1 MLKSIPSLIIAYVI
15 LACTYLRIF
24 RSQRTRLSV
33 EKSIYERFSRK
44 KLRSAHRLSCRHENS
59 KGVDVS
65 FAQAIAQYPH
75 HSPNRNV
82 HRKTRS
88 TDYNLHQFVT
98 SKILVERTFE
108 FWYEELTGEYVR
120 ESGEDPCSEDDVHCN
135 GQGMGDQ
142 DRLQGS
148 RMENDKALLLVC

>member
-15 LACTYLRIF
+15 LACTYLCIF
-24 RSQRTRLSV
+24 RSQRTGLS
-33 EKSIYERFSRK
+33 EGESIYERFSRK

-59 KGVDVS
+59 KGACVS
-65 FAQAIAQYPH
+65 FAQAIAQSPY

-88 TDYNLHQFVT
+88 TDYSLHQFVA
-98 SKILVERTFE
+98 SKNLVERTFE

-135 GQGMGDQ
+135 GQGMDDQ

-148 RMENDKALLLVC
+148 RMENDKAVLLLC

>member
-33 EKSIYERFSRK
+33 EQSIYERFSRK
-44 KLRSAHRLSCRHENS
+44 KLRSAHRLSCRRENS
-59 KGVDVS
+59 NDSCVS
-65 FAQAIAQYPH
+65 FAPTTVQCQH
-75 HSPNRNV
+75 HSLSRNA
-82 HRKTRS
+82 HQKIHS
-88 TDYNLHQFVT
+88 TDCSQRQFVI
-98 SKILVERTFE
+98 SENLVERTFE

-135 GQGMGDQ
+135 GQGMDDQ
-142 DRLQGS
+142 DRPQGS
-148 RMENDKALLLVC
+148 RMENDKAVLLVC